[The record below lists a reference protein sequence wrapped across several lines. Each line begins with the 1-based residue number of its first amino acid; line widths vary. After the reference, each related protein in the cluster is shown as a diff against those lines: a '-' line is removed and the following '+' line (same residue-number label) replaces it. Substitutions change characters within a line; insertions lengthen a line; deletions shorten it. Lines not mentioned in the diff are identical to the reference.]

1 MRWLLIGLFTLNLL
15 QAIYIFLSKPVSSPS
30 DVIEAPSLSNSTAN
44 QPSGVHASSSPHHTP
59 SGIAVLAHEVRL
71 VSRSLVNEL
80 VESGKGINTVRFAM
94 WPKGGFMAT
103 YVKQAS
109 IISQLG
115 LMKGDIVKSINKTQM
130 LSVLHALSVYQNLED
145 LHFLELGIE
154 RQGQAMSYF
163 YKLVD

>member
-44 QPSGVHASSSPHHTP
+44 QPSGV
-59 SGIAVLAHEVRL
+59 AVLAHEVRL

-145 LHFLELGIE
+145 LHLLELGIE